1 MNNDLKEI
9 STGVGFLITSCIVG
23 VVMLV
28 FGYAVGAHNL
38 EKQLDTQKEMLY
50 TPTTKQQ
57 CLDGTQ
63 LGFDA
68 YVKQHNEQN
77 YSVNNVLL
85 LAKARNADARTIAIA
100 YSVHTEIDVAKGMLD
115 TVVSHVPMMP
125 KADAMELARKKR
137 EGWMEYCGTIA

>member
-1 MNNDLKEI
+1 MNEKTI
-9 STGVGFLITSCIVG
+9 GGVLAVMSVG
-23 VVMLV
+23 VVLLGV
-28 FGYAVGAHNL
+28 LCFAQNDAI
-38 EKQLDTQKEMLY
+38 EKQQKQLDTQKEMLY
-50 TPTTKQQ
+50 APTTKQQ

-85 LAKARNADARTIAIA
+85 LAKARNADARTIAVA

-137 EGWMEYCGTIA
+137 DGWIEYCGTIA

>member
-1 MNNDLKEI
+1 MNKNFIDGLMLGITVVAFTSIVTNGVWYSQLQEAKE
-9 STGVGFLITSCIVG
+9 
-23 VVMLV
+23 
-28 FGYAVGAHNL
+28 
-38 EKQLDTQKEMLY
+38 KLDTQREMLY
-50 TPTTKQQ
+50 APTTKQQ

-77 YSVNNVLL
+77 YSVNNILL
-85 LAKARNADARTIAIA
+85 LAKARNADARAIAVA

-137 EGWMEYCGTIA
+137 EGWIEYCGTIA

>member
-1 MNNDLKEI
+1 M
-9 STGVGFLITSCIVG
+9 TSWTD
-23 VVMLV
+23 VVLYSV
-28 FGYAVGAHNL
+28 VGAITAL
-38 EKQLDTQKEMLY
+38 TVSYFVDKEKLDTQKEMLY
-50 TPTTKQQ
+50 APTTKQQ

-77 YSVNNVLL
+77 YSVNNILL
-85 LAKARNADARTIAIA
+85 LAKARNADSRTIAIA
-100 YSVHTEIDVAKGMLD
+100 YSVHTEIDVAKGMFD

-137 EGWMEYCGTIA
+137 EGWMEYRGTIS